1 MARTEDTTNT
11 NPWNAYQRDYRKRHP
26 EVVKKTRINYAR
38 KLLTDNG
45 YTVIPPADNQQNQEE
60 APEA

>member
-1 MARTEDTTNT
+1 METSTKNTTNA
-11 NPWNAYQRDYRKRHP
+11 NPWNEYLKEYRKRHP

-45 YTVIPPADNQQNQEE
+45 YTVIPPQDAAPGATDE
-60 APEA
+60 A